1 MHSGINAL
9 VSDTRICGPAT
20 TAAARAGDMLST
32 LKALRLAREG
42 DVLVIDNQG
51 DPDSAMWGEITTQE
65 AQNRG
70 VLALV
75 VDGRV
80 RDITPIR
87 QMGFPI
93 WARGTSPRVCGRG
106 ACGEVNVPISCGGAV
121 VSPGDIIVADA
132 DGVVVVPQ
140 RQAPTV
146 LRIGRDIMAYEE
158 RLLEKVASGASQ
170 VDIFALDAQFDEL
183 QEAHRARRST

>member
-1 MHSGINAL
+1 MFEVNDNFDRPDSALVSGLGAIPVANLSDAMSNLNTMHSGINAL

-75 VDGRV
+75 VAGKK
-80 RDITPIR
+80 
-87 QMGFPI
+87 Q
-93 WARGTSPRVCGRG
+93 
-106 ACGEVNVPISCGGAV
+106 
-121 VSPGDIIVADA
+121 
-132 DGVVVVPQ
+132 Q
-140 RQAPTV
+140 
-146 LRIGRDIMAYEE
+146 
-158 RLLEKVASGASQ
+158 
-170 VDIFALDAQFDEL
+170 
-183 QEAHRARRST
+183 